1 MLTEQGLPTTLA
13 EAKATYQGLLL
24 ADVLAGARQR
34 LGHPLPNNWIDE
46 YERRRAAGFEA
57 RLRPIPGAAELARAL
72 LDAGVQICVASQGR
86 LEKTRRSL
94 SLTGLDVLFG
104 EAARFSAEQVPRGK
118 PHPDLFL
125 FAAARM
131 GFAPSRCVVIE
142 DTPSGVSAARSAGM
156 EVFGYAAETEA
167 RELEQAGARA
177 VARLS
182 ELMPVLGG
190 VSGREA

>member
-24 ADVLAGARQR
+24 ADVLAGAQQR
-34 LGHPLPNNWIDE
+34 LGHPLPNSWIDE

-57 RLRPIPGAAELARAL
+57 RLKPIPGAAELARAL

-104 EAARFSAEQVPRGK
+104 QAARFSAEQVPRGK

-182 ELMPVLGG
+182 ELIPVLG
-190 VSGREA
+190 